1 MKKPLTT
8 RQQKLLAFIIEHS
21 RSKGYPPTIR
31 EICRAFGF
39 GSTGTARDHLRALE
53 AKGWLRTLRG
63 KSRGLVPQH
72 WLRSL
77 PVLGRVPAGSP
88 LLADENIEGSVDL
101 SREFNGQNLFALKV
115 QGDSMANAGIH
126 DGDLVVVRAQD
137 HAEAGDIV
145 VALLDGEA
153 TVKELAR
160 RAGKLW
166 LQPANP
172 RYDPIAVG
180 GDTKIAGKV
189 IGVIRSYERK
199 F

>member
-1 MKKPLTT
+1 
-8 RQQKLLAFIIEHS
+8 LAFIIEHS

>member
-1 MKKPLTT
+1 
-8 RQQKLLAFIIEHS
+8 
-21 RSKGYPPTIR
+21 
-31 EICRAFGF
+31 
-39 GSTGTARDHLRALE
+39 
-53 AKGWLRTLRG
+53 
-63 KSRGLVPQH
+63 
-72 WLRSL
+72 
-77 PVLGRVPAGSP
+77 VPAGSP